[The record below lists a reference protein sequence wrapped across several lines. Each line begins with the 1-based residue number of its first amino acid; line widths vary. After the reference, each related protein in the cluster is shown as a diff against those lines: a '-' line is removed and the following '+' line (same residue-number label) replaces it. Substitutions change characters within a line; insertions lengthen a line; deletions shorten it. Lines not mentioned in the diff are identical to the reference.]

1 MTDETNKPEEEMSED
16 ELIDAALAA
25 LDGELPTTPEEPE
38 EDAELTTAEPQQ
50 AESEAVS
57 LDAGNPQSQ
66 APQQAVEMTPE
77 MLAAMSST
85 SPTLQALE
93 ENRRPSQKTVCER
106 CPHSVWFAS
115 PEEVKCYCRVM
126 FLVSWSTKEPNQITN
141 CDGEFLGQEE

>member
-25 LDGELPTTPEEPE
+25 LDGELPTTPEE
-38 EDAELTTAEPQQ
+38 DAEPPTAEPQPQ
-50 AESEAVS
+50 AEPEAASE
-57 LDAGNPQSQ
+57 DADSQQ
-66 APQQAVEMTPE
+66 APAAPPQAVEMTPE
-77 MLAAMSST
+77 MEAAMSST

>member
-25 LDGELPTTPEEPE
+25 LDGELPTTPEE
-38 EDAELTTAEPQQ
+38 DAELTTAEPQQ

-57 LDAGNPQSQ
+57 LDAANPQSQ